1 MAIGV
6 TGTPIVPAGSPP
18 DDFGRKKPLAP
29 CWSRAR
35 CFADASLVTGLEVG
49 DLLAHCCCGG
59 VGAALGL
66 GLGVGHAFFGGMGVR
81 N

>member
-1 MAIGV
+1 MEHV
-6 TGTPIVPAGSPP
+6 
-18 DDFGRKKPLAP
+18 LA
-29 CWSRAR
+29 
-35 CFADASLVTGLEVG
+35 ADCGDLYRNLVTGPAGG

>member
-1 MAIGV
+1 MALGV
-6 TGTPIVPAGSPP
+6 TGTPIVRAGSPP

-35 CFADASLVTGLEVG
+35 CLADASLVTGPEVG

-59 VGAALGL
+59 VWAALGL